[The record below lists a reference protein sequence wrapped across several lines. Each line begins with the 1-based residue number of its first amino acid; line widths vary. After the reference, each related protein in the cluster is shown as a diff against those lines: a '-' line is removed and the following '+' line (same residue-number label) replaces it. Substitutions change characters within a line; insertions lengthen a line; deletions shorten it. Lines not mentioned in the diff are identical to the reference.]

1 MTPRF
6 TSREFSFLKPD
17 SDTSSPIQAP
27 DTYFSDLVHQKSA
40 AFTAFEQRLLSVDIP
55 KKKFIC
61 AVIQVADT
69 ASEDILEKARDIFES
84 WLRSMSD
91 NQRGIWE
98 TLDNRA
104 FVLVFWDYDNQKKA
118 MDLLES
124 LKTKITRALKTE
136 LLVGVARFPFQK
148 YSRSEVFANAL
159 KAIDHAAFFGF
170 GHMRHFDGISLNI
183 SGDRLYQLGHYDAAI
198 QEYEKGL
205 VLAPKDIN
213 LMNSLGVCY
222 GVTGNLEKAR
232 TYFEAALDINPKEV
246 MVIYNLGLT
255 CQVIEDTDKA
265 ILFLRKAHGIDG
277 RIFEVELLLGHLLF
291 QAKKM
296 EAALPHLE
304 TAAQVNPRSSMA
316 HRIMGEIFLEQQKP
330 DQAGA
335 AFNTAVKLNPLD
347 PAALSGYA
355 QVMTLK
361 NRNLKI
367 ALTFAEKSVA
377 LAPDNEVFQERLAR
391 VQQALDENDA
401 ADDPSQK
408 FASA

>member
-6 TSREFSFLKPD
+6 ASREFHFLKPD
-17 SDTSSPIQAP
+17 SETTPPIQAP
-27 DTYFSDLVHQKSA
+27 DFYFSDLVHRKTP
-40 AFTAFEQRLLSVDIP
+40 AFTSFEQRLLSVDIP
-55 KKKFIC
+55 KKKFVC
-61 AVIQVADT
+61 AVIQMAET
-69 ASEDILEKARDIFES
+69 ASEDIREKARGIFES
-84 WLRSMSD
+84 WFSSMSD

-118 MDLLES
+118 VSLLES
-124 LKTKITRALKTE
+124 LKTNITQALKTD
-136 LLVGVARFPFQK
+136 LLAGVAWFPFRK

-170 GHMRHFDGISLNI
+170 GHTQHFDGISLNI
-183 SGDRLYQLGHYDAAI
+183 SGDRLYQLEQYDAAI

-222 GVTGNLEKAR
+222 GVTGDLEKAR
-232 TYFEAALDINPKEV
+232 TCFETALKINPKEI
-246 MVIYNLGLT
+246 MVLYNLGLT
-255 CQVIEDTDKA
+255 CQVQEDADKG
-265 ILFLRKAHGIDG
+265 IFFLRKAHGIDG

-291 QAKKM
+291 QTQKFD
-296 EAALPHLE
+296 AAMPHLE
-304 TAAQVNPRSSMA
+304 TASQVNPKSSMA
-316 HRIMGEIFLEQQKP
+316 FRIMGEIFLIQQAP
-330 DQAGA
+330 DQAET

-347 PAALSGYA
+347 PAALSGYSLA
-355 QVMTLK
+355 MTMK

-377 LAPDNEVFQERLAR
+377 LAPENKVFQERLAR
-391 VQQALDENDA
+391 VQQALGGSDV
-401 ADDPSQK
+401 DDQSQK
-408 FASA
+408 LA